1 MRRPNRVR
9 KWGAFVVGLGML
21 LMLAGCFTPADPT
34 LTPAPTL
41 VPSLTATEPDIQA
54 AVEATL
60 TALAPTQA
68 SAIATPAVTPTI
80 TETPLVITLP
90 PLTGNAVEP
99 PLDITL
105 PEGWQVVGYDA
116 QVLQDV
122 SQALLA
128 IPVAVYSGPING
140 GRGIIVLYWGFPNIV
155 DPLPESGTPVA
166 LDLWSDGLRLL
177 RLAVVEQGCNVGTDL
192 KRTYRVGLLSGVGT
206 QWAAVGCPELPDTR
220 GWFVGVEEKGLN
232 FVFYAYGDP
241 ITALD
246 TGSGDLQ
253 AILDTVR
260 FRVPVVT
267 PAPTVTPG

>member
-1 MRRPNRVR
+1 MRRLN
-9 KWGAFVVGLGML
+9 KMGWGVVAGLCGL
-21 LMLAGCFTPADPT
+21 IGLAGCGQAAVPT
-34 LTPAPTL
+34 ATALPTL
-41 VPSLTATEPDIQA
+41 VPSLTATQPDIQA

-68 SAIATPAVTPTI
+68 SAIATPAVTPTL
-80 TETPLVITLP
+80 TEPPLVITLP
-90 PLTGNAVEP
+90 PLTGKAVEP

-122 SQALLA
+122 NQAIVA
-128 IPVAVYSGPING
+128 VPVAVYSGPING
-140 GRGIIVLYWGFPNIV
+140 GTGIIVLYWGFPNIV

-166 LDLWSDGLRLL
+166 PDLWSDGLRLL

-206 QWAAVGCPELPDTR
+206 QWSAVSCPELPDTR
-220 GWFVGVEEKGLN
+220 GWFVGVREKGLN
-232 FVFYAYGDP
+232 FVFYVYGDP
-241 ITALD
+241 ITAMD
-246 TGSGDLQ
+246 TGSGDIQ

-260 FRVPVVT
+260 FRVPEVT
-267 PAPTVTPG
+267 PGPTVTPG